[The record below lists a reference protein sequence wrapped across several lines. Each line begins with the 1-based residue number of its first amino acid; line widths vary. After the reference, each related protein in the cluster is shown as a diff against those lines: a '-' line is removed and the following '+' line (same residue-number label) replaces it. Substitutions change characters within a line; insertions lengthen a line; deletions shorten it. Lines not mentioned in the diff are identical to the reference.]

1 MKKIIVLGV
10 FLVSQ
15 LVVSQISL
23 TTGGQPL
30 VDGAVIAKTELGY
43 PAAETMFRV
52 RNNGTATT
60 NVWIECEDLI
70 NNSGNNFQLCFGI
83 ECLPEVSEGTI
94 YPTTGSV
101 TLAPNASNG
110 AFDHFL
116 NDNPGNGS
124 FPVDF
129 VFRFFQTNQATQGG
143 AEVGNSITVTYRYDP
158 NLTVDELNQLETSGV
173 IVKSTLIENELI
185 LDVLK
190 NTSMSVYDLNGKVVY
205 SSELNYGIQTID
217 FSNISSG
224 VYVIN
229 FTSSEGNSSTK
240 KIIKK

>member
-1 MKKIIVLGV
+1 MKKIVVLSA
-10 FLVSQ
+10 L
-15 LVVSQISL
+15 LLSQIGLSQITL
-23 TTGGQPL
+23 TTGGQPVL
-30 VDGAVIAKTELGY
+30 DGGVIAKSQLGY
-43 PAAETMFRV
+43 PDAEALFRV
-52 RNNGTATT
+52 RNNGTTTT
-60 NVWIECEDLI
+60 NVWIECEDLL
-70 NNSGNNFQLCFGI
+70 NNTGSDFQLCFGV

-110 AFDHFL
+110 NFDHFL
-116 NDNPGNGS
+116 NNNAGNGTY
-124 FPVDF
+124 PVDF

-158 NLTVDELNQLETSGV
+158 NLTVDEVDQLESSGV
-173 IVKSTLIENELI
+173 IVKSTLIDNELV

-190 NTSMSVYDLNGKVVY
+190 NTSMAVYDLNGKVVY
-205 SSELNYGIQTID
+205 NAELNYGLQTVD
-217 FSNISSG
+217 FSDISSG

-229 FTSSEGNSSTK
+229 FTNTEGNSSTK